1 MGKHVSPTLVGLFVL
16 GAIAIAGTAVVILA
30 SGRLFTKTFRC
41 VLFFSGDVNGLR
53 VGAPVKFRG
62 VEIGSVSR
70 ILLTLDEPGQNHHTQ
85 LFNITIPVV
94 IELNENRI
102 LSHGLR
108 IENPQRT
115 IKNLVASGLRGQ
127 LAIESLV
134 TGMLYVALDMKPGS
148 KPHFVLPQ
156 PSVYTEIPTVQTEY
170 QKAQSAL
177 SRLVGQLDEV
187 NITHLTEALTGTLD
201 GANRLLNAPGLQQT
215 LAAMP
220 VTLHNLNESTRKL
233 DMMTAQF
240 TELARDLRG
249 QSATLSTSLRQTSQ
263 AATQTLD
270 QARLTFAQLGV
281 VTQPDSP
288 LNYQLLKTL
297 RDLSAAAAATQRLA
311 DYLQRN
317 PSALVR
323 GRAAGA
329 Q

>member
-16 GAIAIAGTAVVILA
+16 GAMAIAATAVVILA

-41 VLFFSGDVNGLR
+41 VLFFQGDVNGLR

-62 VEIGSVSR
+62 VEIGAVAR
-70 ILLTLDEPGQNHHTQ
+70 ILLTLDEPGHNNHAQ
-85 LFNITIPVV
+85 MFNITIPVI

-102 LSHGLR
+102 LSHGFR
-108 IENPQRT
+108 MENPQHT
-115 IKNLVASGLRGQ
+115 INELVASGLRGQ

-134 TGMLYVALDMKPGS
+134 TGMLYVALDMKPGT

-156 PSVYTEIPTVQTEY
+156 PSAYTEIPTVQTEY
-170 QKAQSAL
+170 QKAQNAL
-177 SRLVGQLDEV
+177 SRLVGQL
-187 NITHLTEALTGTLD
+187 NALDVARLSDAATGALE
-201 GANRLLNAPGLQQT
+201 GAQRLFNSPELKQT
-215 LAAMP
+215 LAALP
-220 VTLHNLNESTRKL
+220 VAARSLTQSAHNLDL
-233 DMMTAQF
+233 MTARFGQ
-240 TELARDLRG
+240 LAQDLRH
-249 QSATLSTSLRQTSQ
+249 QSATLTPSLRATSE
-263 AATQTLD
+263 AATQALN

-281 VTQPDSP
+281 VAQPGSP

-297 RDLSAAAAATQRLA
+297 RDLSAAAAATQQLA

-323 GRAAGA
+323 GRAAGG